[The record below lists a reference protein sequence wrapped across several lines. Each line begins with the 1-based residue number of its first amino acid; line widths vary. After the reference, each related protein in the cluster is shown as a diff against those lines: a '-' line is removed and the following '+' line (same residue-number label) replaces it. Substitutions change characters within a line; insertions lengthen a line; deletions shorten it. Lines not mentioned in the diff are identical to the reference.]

1 MREIDSSQIS
11 AALSELIVK
20 TSTSLGDDI
29 LTALHKA
36 CEAEVSPAGRD
47 ILLSLLENARIAGE
61 KKIPLCQDTGTAIV
75 FAEVGQDVHINGNLV
90 DAINLGVR
98 QGYEQ
103 AYLRKSIVSQ
113 PFSERVNTQDNT
125 PAVIHTEIV
134 PGDRL
139 KLSFMAKG
147 SGAENMSRLFML
159 KPGVGREGVIEAV
172 LETVEN
178 AGGSPC
184 PPIIIGLGVG
194 ATAEKAMF
202 MAKKALLR
210 PLGVPSPVAEVAALE
225 AEVLKRVNGLGIGPL
240 GLGGRVTA
248 LGVMA
253 EAAPT
258 HIASLPVAVNLQ
270 CHSARHG
277 EVVL

>member
-11 AALSELIVK
+11 EALSELIVK

-36 CEAEVSPAGRD
+36 YEAEVSPAGRD

-75 FAEVGQDVHINGNLV
+75 FAEAGQDVHINGNLV

-113 PFSERVNTQDNT
+113 PFSERANTQDNT

-253 EAAPT
+253 EVAPT